1 MCTEYMYNI
10 ICITNDVY
18 TNIYAYV
25 CVCVYNIIIYIYIY
39 RHCIYVGSRI
49 SPVTTTAVNP
59 SPGNTDMSLL
69 TPMGTPDSTS
79 EHATMQSDGKYIQ
92 YKITLHLYHC
102 TS

>member
-1 MCTEYMYNI
+1 MTFTPTFMHMC
-10 ICITNDVY
+10 
-18 TNIYAYV
+18 V
-25 CVCVYNIIIYIYIY
+25 CVCVQYNYIYIY